1 MDSVSVNQFR
11 DKLKNFVENVVNNH
25 TPLRVTRRR
34 GASFVIMSED
44 DWNREQETLYV
55 LQNSSLMKQLSD
67 SLKSHNA
74 QSGYGPT
81 VEEVD
86 EITRI

>member
-25 TPLRVTRRR
+25 APLRVTRRS
-34 GASFVIMSED
+34 GASFVIMSEE

-55 LQNSSLMKQLSD
+55 LQNSSLMNQLSD
-67 SLKSHNA
+67 SSESHKT
-74 QSGYGPT
+74 QSGYRPT
-81 VEEVD
+81 AEDVD
-86 EITRI
+86 EISRI